1 MEKLT
6 SVESSNVLEVE
17 YDEDRHEL
25 FITYVKGGKY
35 KYSGFLPKTW
45 DEFKEAPSKG
55 GFIHSRIRNGGYTF
69 QKV

>member
-6 SVESSNVLEVE
+6 SVESSNVLEIE

-35 KYSGFLPKTW
+35 KYSGFL
-45 DEFKEAPSKG
+45 S
-55 GFIHSRIRNGGYTF
+55 
-69 QKV
+69 